1 MTAIHD
7 GASIPR
13 MKSKIPFAFLPVDPK
28 LSLESGV
35 ASDPNAISEYQF
47 SPHQWP
53 LLRDLLGVAD
63 SEASKYCTADEIELL
78 HEAESVDPLEPESCE
93 KIAKALLAKYG
104 TTNPALIVIWSWA
117 KSRGLDVDPD
127 NFDQEQSDEVF
138 SAKHRTPE
146 NGFEVFGFDDG
157 FECSLNPPG
166 IQMSGLYGFDQLGE
180 FIDDLD
186 SIIKKPHHE
195 WVYFWSDLHGVERSK
210 MQRYVEAIKAG
221 QN

>member
-1 MTAIHD
+1 
-7 GASIPR
+7 
-13 MKSKIPFAFLPVDPK
+13 MKSKNPLTFAPVDPK
-28 LSLESGV
+28 LSNE
-35 ASDPNAISEYQF
+35 SDPGPLSEIQF

-53 LLRDLLGVAD
+53 LLKVLLNVSDAETGRF
-63 SEASKYCTADEIELL
+63 CTADERELL
-78 HEAESVDPLEPESCE
+78 AEAESVEPLEAESCE
-93 KIAKALLAKYG
+93 KIAKELLAKYG
-104 TTNPALIVIWSWA
+104 TTNPALIVIWNWA
-117 KSRGLDVDPD
+117 KSRGLDVALE

-157 FECSLNPPG
+157 FECSLNPPS

-195 WVYFWSDLHGVERSK
+195 WVYLWSDLHGVERRK
-210 MQRYVEAIKAG
+210 MQNYVEAIKAS

>member
-1 MTAIHD
+1 
-7 GASIPR
+7 
-13 MKSKIPFAFLPVDPK
+13 MKSKNSLAFVAVDPK
-28 LSLESGV
+28 LSNE
-35 ASDPNAISEYQF
+35 SDPGPLSEIQF

-53 LLRDLLGVAD
+53 LLKELLKVSDAD
-63 SEASKYCTADEIELL
+63 AGKFCTADEQDLL
-78 HEAESVDPLEPESCE
+78 EEAESVDPLEAESCE
-93 KIAKALLAKYG
+93 KIAKELLAKYG

-117 KSRGLDVDPD
+117 KARGLDVAPE

-186 SIIKKPHHE
+186 SIIKKPQDD
-195 WVYFWSDLHGVERSK
+195 WVYLWSDLHGVERQK
-210 MQRYVEAIKAG
+210 MRPHVEAIKAER
-221 QN
+221 N